1 MQYRARNLNDII
13 NDKKTKVN
21 LLFKQLE
28 IIKNSLMEEEFNI
41 IDLQATE
48 QDFKETFN
56 DLENA
61 LNELIAF
68 RFAKGLEDLEKEI

>member
-1 MQYRARNLNDII
+1 MQYQARNLNDII